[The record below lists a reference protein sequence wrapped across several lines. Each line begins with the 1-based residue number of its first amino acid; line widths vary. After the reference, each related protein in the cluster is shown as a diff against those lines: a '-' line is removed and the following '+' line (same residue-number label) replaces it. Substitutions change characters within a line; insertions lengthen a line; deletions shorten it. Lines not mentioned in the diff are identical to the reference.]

1 MNVNLISFIT
11 MNTAMLTS
19 KFTLMKTIMRLKLNC
34 GLITL
39 EFAALIKPLT
49 TGGRCSVQ
57 EHILKQQ
64 GGKFHGFLT
73 SLGYLKEDI
82 ETGNFITAFS
92 KK

>member
-1 MNVNLISFIT
+1 MQE
-11 MNTAMLTS
+11 
-19 KFTLMKTIMRLKLNC
+19 KLSC

-39 EFAALIKPLT
+39 EFAGLIKTLMM
-49 TGGRCSVQ
+49 GGHCSVQ

-73 SLGYLKEDI
+73 NLGYLKEVI
-82 ETGNFITAFS
+82 ETGKFITVFS